1 MKKKVV
7 IGLITLGVLSSVFGI
22 TYTVRSNQL
31 EAQANK
37 KMTDKQV
44 EEIDSYEVK
53 SFTVTCEDKKYKN
66 LEDMKDL
73 EAGTIVD
80 CKVKLASG
88 KTVETEGYIT
98 KGDQNHISYDGNSV
112 KITLQ
117 KTESTNNSTDTD
129 NTKGSDTKS
138 ETEKDTET
146 ASDTNKEADN
156 STTNTEE

>member
-22 TYTVRSNQL
+22 TYTVRSSQL

-37 KMTDKQV
+37 KMTDKQI

-53 SFTVTCEDKKYKN
+53 SFTVTYEDKVYKN

-80 CKVKLASG
+80 CKVKLASD

-98 KGDQNHISYDGNSV
+98 KGEQNHISYDGNSV

-117 KTESTNNSTDTD
+117 KTASTNNSTATD
-129 NTKGSDTKS
+129 NTKS

>member
-22 TYTVRSNQL
+22 TYTVRSSQL

-37 KMTDKQV
+37 KMTDKQI

-53 SFTVTCEDKKYKN
+53 SFTVTYEDKIYKN

-80 CKVKLASG
+80 CKVKLASD

-98 KGDQNHISYDGNSV
+98 KGEQNHISYDGNSV

-117 KTESTNNSTDTD
+117 KTASTNNSTVTD
-129 NTKGSDTKS
+129 NTKS

>member
-37 KMTDKQV
+37 KMTDKQI

-53 SFTVTCEDKKYKN
+53 SFTVTYEDKIYKS

-80 CKVKLASG
+80 CKVKLASD

-98 KGDQNHISYDGNSV
+98 KGEQNHISYDGNSV

-117 KTESTNNSTDTD
+117 KTASTNNSTVTD
-129 NTKGSDTKS
+129 NTKS
-138 ETEKDTET
+138 ETDKDTET

>member
-37 KMTDKQV
+37 KMTDKQI

-53 SFTVTCEDKKYKN
+53 GFTVTYEDKIYKN

-80 CKVKLASG
+80 CKVKLASD

-98 KGDQNHISYDGNSV
+98 KGEQNHISYDGNSV

-117 KTESTNNSTDTD
+117 KTASTNNSTATD
-129 NTKGSDTKS
+129 NTKS
-138 ETEKDTET
+138 ETDKDTET
-146 ASDTNKEADN
+146 DSDTNKEADN